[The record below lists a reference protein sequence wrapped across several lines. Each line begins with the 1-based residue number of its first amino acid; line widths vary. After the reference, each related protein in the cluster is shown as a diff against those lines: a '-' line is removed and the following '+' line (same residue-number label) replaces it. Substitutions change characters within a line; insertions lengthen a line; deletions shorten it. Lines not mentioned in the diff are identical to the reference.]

1 MFDLVIFDEASQIRP
16 SEALGAILRGRRTV
30 VVGDHQQLPP
40 TTFFDTSP
48 DAPPEDDSVTAGIG
62 SILDLCMAQGARKVQ
77 LRWHYRSRYPELIE
91 LSNDMFY
98 DGRLLT
104 FPSPEVNPRPV
115 TFHHVNGVYD
125 RGATR
130 VNMLEAK
137 AVAAAVGEHARKHP
151 RSYLSASSHWL
162 SPRPKLIR
170 GEVDRLTNSD
180 APVRSFLETAAGQ
193 TFFVKPIELV
203 QGDERDVVFVSI
215 AYGPDANGR
224 VAATFGP
231 IAASGGDRRLNVLIS
246 RASSRLEVFS
256 SIRSADIN
264 DRGADPGVET
274 LRRLLHLA
282 GIRSENEA
290 AFAFR
295 HCRHLDSLRASS
307 RASYPGSSHRG
318 FRWSLGR
325 MVQLAAVDPRNPSRY
340 FLGIV
345 TDAADPLAAN
355 NARSRSLVRMIL
367 ERRGWDLA
375 HIWAVD
381 ATAMA
386 AWSQVADA
394 YSPPASADH
403 ELVLPA
409 G

>member
-1 MFDLVIFDEASQIRP
+1 
-16 SEALGAILRGRRTV
+16 
-30 VVGDHQQLPP
+30 
-40 TTFFDTSP
+40 
-48 DAPPEDDSVTAGIG
+48 
-62 SILDLCMAQGARKVQ
+62 MAQGARKVQ

-151 RSYLSASSHWL
+151 DLSLGVVTLAI
-162 SPRPKLIR
+162 PQAEAIR

-264 DRGADPGVET
+264 DRGANPGVET

-282 GIRSENEA
+282 EFGPKTKQPSPSATADTWIRSGLTPE
-290 AFAFR
+290 
-295 HCRHLDSLRASS
+295 LRTRAHHIVDFGGAS
-307 RASYPGSSHRG
+307 
-318 FRWSLGR
+318 GR